1 MCYPAFNIFSPWYLW
16 LFLWSLSGSFSF
28 FFPCSEKKS
37 SSQDAVFFFLCGRLC
52 SQGLIKLPQHH
63 HGDQW
68 WSGMLS
74 TAISHLLLYPQSSS
88 TPPSIS
94 HSADALLL
102 ILSSSKKKNSTG
114 DFPHAPITSP
124 PLSFFLFHWLLLLNV
139 FCQFLHSSHF

>member
-1 MCYPAFNIFSPWYLW
+1 MCHPAFNIFSSWYLW
-16 LFLWSLSGSFSF
+16 LFLWFFSGSF
-28 FFPCSEKKS
+28 FFPFSEKKN

-63 HGDQW
+63 RGDQW

-74 TAISHLLLYPQSSS
+74 TAIAHLLYPQSSS

-94 HSADALLL
+94 HSADTLLL
-102 ILSSSKKKNSTG
+102 IPLSSKKKNSTG
-114 DFPHAPITSP
+114 GFPHAPITSP

-139 FCQFLHSSHF
+139 FCRFLHSSHF